1 MLNTAASPWMDVDNP
16 ELFGAMA
23 TAVAYPATIP
33 VYQCYLLIYNFDF
46 LLAIPKLWISLP
58 FLSQKHHDYNR
69 GFCRNNLFT
78 IHSHDDDI

>member
-1 MLNTAASPWMDVDNP
+1 MDVDNP

-46 LLAIPKLWISLP
+46 LLAIPKLWIPLP
-58 FLSQKHHDYNR
+58 FLVKNIMIIIEAFVGTTYLQYTLMMMTYRVRIKYQ
-69 GFCRNNLFT
+69 
-78 IHSHDDDI
+78 